1 MNRGVYMNILITGG
15 TGLVGT
21 KLVESF
27 LEEDYNVFVL
37 TRGETNIE
45 NNRLK
50 FINFNPD
57 IPGDLSFC
65 DMLPD
70 NFDTIFNL
78 AGASLQKPWTD
89 AHKERIYHSRKNV
102 TQLLI
107 NAIDQKMFTVKTLVN
122 GSAMGYYP
130 PSRTSHFVE
139 DDVFH
144 PHDFLSEVV
153 NAWEG
158 IAYKAK
164 DFGVR
169 VVTTRFGLIL
179 DKEKGALPLMALP
192 YRFKAGGKIGDGEHW
207 YSWIHIEDVINAL
220 LFVFANKDIDGPVN
234 FTAPEPVRQK
244 DFSAYLSSALGQ
256 PEFFTTPAF
265 LIKTV
270 LGDMSALVLDSQI
283 ILPKVLI
290 ENDFKFLYP
299 TLDLALDDIYR

>member
-1 MNRGVYMNILITGG
+1 MNILITGG

-21 KLVESF
+21 ELVNAF
-27 LEEDYNVFVL
+27 LDDDYSVYVL
-37 TRGETNIE
+37 TRCESKVE
-45 NNRLK
+45 HDRLK
-50 FINFNPD
+50 FIHFNPD
-57 IPGDLSFC
+57 VPEDLSFC
-65 DMLPD
+65 EELPD
-70 NFDTIFNL
+70 NFNTIFNL
-78 AGASLQKPWTD
+78 AGASLQKRWTD

-107 NAIDQKMFTVKTLVN
+107 NAIEQEKFTVNTLVN
-122 GSAMGYYP
+122 GSAIGYYP

-139 DDVFH
+139 DDIFSA
-144 PHDFLSEVV
+144 HDFLSEVV

-164 DFGVR
+164 DFGLR

-179 DKEKGALPLMALP
+179 DKNKGALPLMSLP
-192 YRFKAGGKIGDGEHW
+192 YRLKVGGKVGTGDQW

-220 LFVFANKDIDGPVN
+220 LFVFANEDIEGPVN
-234 FTAPEPVRQK
+234 FTAPEPLKQR
-244 DFSAYLSSALGQ
+244 DFSAYLSSAMKE
-256 PEFFTTPAF
+256 PEFFTTPAP
-265 LIKTV
+265 LIKIA

-299 TLDLALDDIYR
+299 SLDLALDDIYG